1 MDKQEKIRKKKNV
14 IMDALKQ
21 CLQKDVYSRITVQDV
36 ADEAGF
42 SKGGLL
48 HYFPTKEEMYL
59 ELMEY
64 LFNDIQHDHREV
76 LKGNLESKEKASISA
91 LYGIERFILDTST
104 IRIFINLVMYAYE
117 EEKIMTR
124 LRQFMRQHLDL
135 YQNII
140 YEARSDIPS
149 RRKSDFD
156 AEFTARVAQ
165 MIVLSTGM
173 FESID
178 PIPMDTM
185 KIMKYIISLFKG

>member
-1 MDKQEKIRKKKNV
+1 MDKQEKIRKKKT
-14 IMDALKQ
+14 IILEALKQ
-21 CLQKDVYSRITVQDV
+21 CLQRDVYSRITVQDV

-64 LFNDIQHDHREV
+64 LFNEIQHDHREV

-91 LYGIERFILDTST
+91 LYGIERFMLDTST

-117 EEKIMTR
+117 EDKIMIR
-124 LRQFMRQHLDL
+124 LREFIRQHMDL

-140 YEARSDIPS
+140 DEARSDVPN

-156 AEFTARVAQ
+156 PEFTARIAQ
-165 MIVLSTGM
+165 IIVLATGL

-185 KIMKYIISLFKG
+185 NVMKYIISLFKG

>member
-1 MDKQEKIRKKKNV
+1 MDKQEKIRKKK
-14 IMDALKQ
+14 IIILDALKQ
-21 CLQKDVYSRITVQDV
+21 CLQQDVYSRITVQDV

-64 LFNDIQHDHREV
+64 IFNDIQYDHRQV

-91 LYGIERFILDTST
+91 MYGIERFILDTST

-117 EEKIMTR
+117 EEKIMIR
-124 LRQFMRQHLDL
+124 LRQFIRQHLEL

-140 YEARSDIPS
+140 DDARSDIPN

-156 AEFTARVAQ
+156 AEFTARIAQ
-165 MIVLSTGM
+165 MIVLSTGL

-178 PIPMDTM
+178 PVPMDTLNV
-185 KIMKYIISLFKG
+185 MKYIISLFKG

>member
-1 MDKQEKIRKKKNV
+1 MDKQEKIRKKK
-14 IMDALKQ
+14 IIILDALKQ
-21 CLQKDVYSRITVQDV
+21 CLQQDVYSRITVQDV

-64 LFNDIQHDHREV
+64 IFNDIQYDHLQV

-91 LYGIERFILDTST
+91 MYGIERFILDTST

-117 EEKIMTR
+117 EEKIMIR
-124 LRQFMRQHLDL
+124 LRQFIRQHLEL

-140 YEARSDIPS
+140 DDARSDIPN

-156 AEFTARVAQ
+156 AEFTARIAQ
-165 MIVLSTGM
+165 MIVLSTGL

-178 PIPMDTM
+178 PVPMDTLNV
-185 KIMKYIISLFKG
+185 MKYIISLFKG

>member
-1 MDKQEKIRKKKNV
+1 MDKQEKIRKKKTV
-14 IMDALKQ
+14 ILEALKQ

-64 LFNDIQHDHREV
+64 IFNEIQHDHREV

-91 LYGIERFILDTST
+91 LYGIERFMLDTST

-117 EEKIMTR
+117 EDKIMIR
-124 LRQFMRQHLDL
+124 LREFVRQHLDL

-140 YEARSDIPS
+140 DEARSDIPN

-156 AEFTARVAQ
+156 PEFTARIAQ
-165 MIVLSTGM
+165 IIVLSTSL

-185 KIMKYIISLFKG
+185 NVMKYIISLFKG